1 MIINNGCM
9 KIYAYRRTADK
20 GENCTMTKA
29 KRLNILK
36 KKSWTGKEVGQLLIA
51 SLLNDI
57 KQQGQA
63 EKTMLFS
70 QADFWKVEHTL
81 GSDEDLESYGVYKA
95 LQQSILDIYNRCGG
109 IYQQFHNGFHRLLV
123 ELNSVM
129 DADEAEKALDYT
141 PLIMT
146 ESQYNRLEANAK
158 QTVRG
163 YKASYYSMFFHVLR
177 KCLDAREE
185 APEPIRA
192 ALEATKRIPAR
203 DISFSGSYNEIM
215 ENGYFALPDGQR
227 SDSMTSEEWKKTIDE
242 YYSAHSNVT
251 PKTFAKSYE
260 LLYKGAKAIRKYVLE
275 QTGKSLDG
283 TDKAIEEALCNII
296 KLLGRDKSNPL
307 AEQIAE
313 ALGFSPAAK
322 WHAYEELPQGLTAYD
337 LLSAI
342 VKDKAEPKAYL
353 KAIKTEYAELYAALN
368 AYIEEHV
375 PKARG
380 LKANQLYKDIISW
393 GELTESGVIGY
404 SDIIEPTVIEI
415 VCEAGSKDTTEKMRN
430 RIRAASGGIAILKY
444 PTKSQIDE
452 SGDYKEAKAPLLFFD
467 TLYAL
472 EGNKEKIKSMQG
484 YVHNLIY
491 PALGYLYAFNTLMEI
506 FSKVYD
512 LPELAEV
519 VRQETTSLET
529 SMSRYNERL
538 YFFYVDVYGDTEEQ
552 KHKRTIIKKCFAP
565 LEAELLQPSQEAIEG
580 ITKELTELGFSN
592 EARQKLKYLDA
603 FIYRLMESGE
613 GA

>member
-1 MIINNGCM
+1 M
-9 KIYAYRRTADK
+9 A
-20 GENCTMTKA
+20 KA

-63 EKTMLFS
+63 EKSMLFS
-70 QADFWKVEHTL
+70 QADFRKVEHTL
-81 GSDEDLESYGVYKA
+81 ESDEDLESYGVYKA

-123 ELNSVM
+123 ELNCVM

-146 ESQYNRLEANAK
+146 ESQYNRMEAKAE
-158 QTVRG
+158 QIVRN
-163 YKASYYSMFFHVLR
+163 YSESYYSMLFRILG
-177 KCLDAREE
+177 KCLEAGEK
-185 APEPIRA
+185 APESIKT
-192 ALEATKRIPAR
+192 ALEATKRIPAK

-227 SDSMTSEEWKKTIDE
+227 SDSMTSEEWKKALVNYHATHNGI
-242 YYSAHSNVT
+242 T
-251 PKTFAKSYE
+251 PISMAKSHE
-260 LLYKGAKAIRKYVLE
+260 LFYKGAKAIREYVQE
-275 QTGKSLDG
+275 QTGEPLNG
-283 TDKAIEEALCNII
+283 TDKAIEEALCDTIEFWEQD
-296 KLLGRDKSNPL
+296 RENPL
-307 AEQIAE
+307 NDQIAG
-313 ALGFSPAAK
+313 ALGFSSFSK

-337 LLSAI
+337 LLAAI
-342 VKDKAEPKAYL
+342 IKDTDAEPKARL
-353 KAIKTEYAELYAALN
+353 KAFKAEYTELYAALK

-380 LKANQLYKDIISW
+380 LKANQLYKGVVSW
-393 GELTESGVIGY
+393 GELADAGVIGY
-404 SDIIEPTVIEI
+404 SDFIVPTIIEI
-415 VCEAGSKDTTEKMRN
+415 VETELSEDTTENMRK
-430 RIRAASGGIAILKY
+430 RARAMLGGIATLKD
-444 PTKSQIDE
+444 PSKSQMDE
-452 SGDYKEAKAPLLFFD
+452 NGDYKETKASLRFYD

-506 FSKVYD
+506 FGKVYD

-519 VRQETTSLET
+519 VKRETASLET

-538 YFFYVDVYGDTEEQ
+538 YSFYKDVYGNTEER
-552 KHKRTIIKKCFAP
+552 KRKRAIIKKCFTP
-565 LEAELLQPSQEAIEG
+565 LEAELLQPSRETVED
-580 ITKELTELGFSN
+580 ITKELTELGFSY
-592 EARQKLKYLDA
+592 EVRPKLKYLDA